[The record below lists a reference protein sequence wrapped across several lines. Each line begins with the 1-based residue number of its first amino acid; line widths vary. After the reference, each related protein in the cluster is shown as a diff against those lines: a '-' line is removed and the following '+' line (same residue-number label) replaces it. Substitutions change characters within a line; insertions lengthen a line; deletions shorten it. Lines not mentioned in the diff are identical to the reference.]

1 MLRRDFLSTAVAG
14 LATVP
19 LLADT
24 EKKPLFQISLAE
36 WSFHRA
42 LFAKKMTNLDFPVVA
57 KKDYG
62 IDAVE
67 YVNQFFED
75 KATDAKYLAE
85 LKNRC
90 SDNGVKSVLIM

>member
-1 MLRRDFLSTAVAG
+1 
-14 LATVP
+14 
-19 LLADT
+19 
-24 EKKPLFQISLAE
+24 
-36 WSFHRA
+36 
-42 LFAKKMTNLDFPVVA
+42 MTNLDFPVVA